1 MKFSLAVALAAAT
14 SYVSAQDLSSI
25 PSCALSC
32 LVPAVSSVGCSP
44 TDFKCSCGKSSQL
57 NAAAAPCIQSACSAS
72 DQTKANTALEDI
84 CSKAGVPIT
93 LPPVGGASTPASSP
107 AASSPA
113 ASSPAASTPAA
124 SSPAASSPAA
134 SSPAGYGAT
143 ATSASAP
150 KPTNAT
156 TSVVPYTGGAGQTGI
171 SFGAA
176 IAVLAGALYAL

>member
-1 MKFSLAVALAAAT
+1 
-14 SYVSAQDLSSI
+14 
-25 PSCALSC
+25 
-32 LVPAVSSVGCSP
+32 
-44 TDFKCSCGKSSQL
+44 L

-84 CSKAGVPIT
+84 CSKAGVPIA

-113 ASSPAASTPAA
+113 ASSPAASHPAA
-124 SSPAASSPAA
+124 SHPAASTPAASSPAA